1 MSTQT
6 HTHSNSYTCDTCR
19 QSSLSRLENFGQDEA
34 FAWGRT
40 RYPENKLHTN
50 YIELTKK
57 LSAVHRVLQK
67 TWSKITNAA
76 SKSRLTV
83 DPQSV
88 SNRDELLSV
97 PFDSDFRHDWRIFKG
112 MPSTLASSSPSL
124 SNVLPNTMTS
134 VHAMERDCCK
144 DTNSNGTAVSFL
156 ASRAHTFCQNFKK
169 VWLWHSFA
177 SSGANKD
184 LISHANLITPT
195 EGM

>member
-1 MSTQT
+1 MHIYNNNTYIYIYIHDLKHMIYTYSTNLHIIYMFLSRVWITNMNFFRVHVHTNT

-67 TWSKITNAA
+67 TCSKITNAA

-112 MPSTLASSSPSL
+112 MPSTF
-124 SNVLPNTMTS
+124 
-134 VHAMERDCCK
+134 
-144 DTNSNGTAVSFL
+144 G
-156 ASRAHTFCQNFKK
+156 
-169 VWLWHSFA
+169 
-177 SSGANKD
+177 
-184 LISHANLITPT
+184 I
-195 EGM
+195 